1 MKKIIAPWLL
11 AYVSLVGLTH
21 MQADEK
27 ILSNSV
33 FAIPIWIATALFFR
47 ALAPKLN
54 RRLVIVSAA
63 GGIFFS
69 ACMIFGANIFAKDS
83 MLINHLSTW
92 LKIFAGAI
100 FFAAVISWLLLNV
113 SRANEFFSAKSLR
126 RFDES
131 IGERKYFLVA
141 WCLIFVAWLP
151 TLFAA
156 WPGIFGYDSPLQV
169 AFYAN
174 GAVEIVHPPL
184 HTWLLGFCTVTL
196 GKIFGSYE
204 RGLLVY
210 SLLQML
216 CLSATFAAIQLF
228 MFRRKLS
235 GALRAAWQIYF
246 MFFPLNPLMAISATK
261 DIFYSI
267 FFALFVLFATIEFDG
282 NERRTSTTIF
292 LVVAGFLSMLFR
304 SQGVYVFLLG
314 AAISFL
320 LLRNQRVHFGKI
332 FVACLA
338 LYAIYSGVLF
348 GLFEVKH
355 SKIYSLREFLGSA
368 VVQMSRVAV
377 YRADEL
383 TQEELQS
390 IQNYI
395 PDFRAYESKT
405 AQGSSDPV
413 KGSFRADLVAE
424 NPQKFF
430 ELWLTLGKRYP
441 TDYVDAFGRLTV
453 GEWYPDLNFRRYYDW
468 QPYFQYKSFKLSADG
483 KEIIFVNGLSPDDE
497 VAFVEAEYF
506 PILIQNSPLKGFAW
520 LDKLY
525 GKLTYEFAYE
535 KIPVVSM
542 LLSTGFILW
551 LIVLYC
557 LWCVY
562 RQRYRLFAAAMFP
575 LALWLSM
582 VMGPV
587 ELYRYTFSLAMTIP
601 IFFAMILTDE
611 A

>member
-11 AYVSLVGLTH
+11 AYVSLVGFTH

-33 FAIPIWIATALFFR
+33 FAIPIWVATTLFFR

-54 RRLVIVSAA
+54 RRLAIVSVV

-83 MLINHLSTW
+83 MLIEHFSTW
-92 LKIFAGAI
+92 LNIFAGTI
-100 FFAAVISWLLLNV
+100 FFAAIISWILLNV
-113 SRANEFFSAKSLR
+113 SKANEFFSARTLR
-126 RFDES
+126 RFDKS
-131 IGERKYFLVA
+131 ISERKYFLIS
-141 WCLIFVAWLP
+141 WGLIFVAWLP

-156 WPGIFGYDSPLQV
+156 YPGIFGYDSPLQV
-169 AFYAN
+169 AFYTK

-228 MFRRKLS
+228 MLRRKLS
-235 GALRAAWQIYF
+235 GALRGGWQIYF
-246 MFFPLNPLMAISATK
+246 MLFPLNSIMAISATK

-267 FFALFVLFATIEFDG
+267 FFALFVLFMIEFAG
-282 NERRTSTTIF
+282 NERQTLATIF
-292 LVVAGFLSMLFR
+292 LIATGFLSMVFR

-314 AAISFL
+314 SVISFL
-320 LLRNQRVHFGKI
+320 LLKNQRVHFGKI

-348 GLFEVKH
+348 GLFEVKNN
-355 SKIYSLREFLGSA
+355 KTYSLHEALG
-368 VVQMSRVAV
+368 VNIIQLSRVGV
-377 YRADEL
+377 YRANEL
-383 TQEELQS
+383 TQEELQA
-390 IQNYI
+390 IKNYL

-405 AQGSSDPV
+405 ARGSSDPV
-413 KGSFRADLVAE
+413 KGTFRADLVAQD
-424 NPQKFF
+424 PKKFF
-430 ELWLTLGKRYP
+430 ELWLTLGKQYP
-441 TDYVDAFGRLTV
+441 IDYVNAFGRLTV
-453 GEWYPDLNFRRYYDW
+453 GEWYPNLNFRKYYGG

-483 KEIIFVNGLSPDDE
+483 KDIIFVNGLNPNE
-497 VAFVEAEYF
+497 EIAFVKADAF
-506 PILIQNSPLKGFAW
+506 PIMIKNSPLKGFTW
-520 LDKLY
+520 LDKFY
-525 GKLTYEFAYE
+525 GKLAYEFAYE

-542 LLSTGFILW
+542 ICSTGFIFW

-562 RQRYRLFAAAMFP
+562 RQRYRLLAAATFP

-587 ELYRYTFSLAMTIP
+587 ELYRYTFPLAMTIP
-601 IFFAMILTDE
+601 IFFAVILTDD
-611 A
+611 